1 MKKRT
6 SNVILNIL
14 LFGCLGLFLFSAWKV
29 YGYLREYHKGEA
41 SYETV
46 LEKAIVIPDTD
57 SAETE
62 KEVVLPVLDWD
73 ALYGMNEDLL
83 GFLYI
88 PDTVIEYP
96 IVRGRDN
103 AYYLTHTFTGET
115 NKCGCIFM
123 DVANQEDFTSDNT
136 ILYGHNMK
144 TRKMF
149 GSLRE
154 YEKKEYWEEH
164 PYIYILTR
172 DNVMVYEIF
181 ATYKTTAVS
190 ETYTLEFG
198 SEDNFSDYLTASQ
211 RSAYYDTGVEVTV
224 KDHLLTLSTC
234 TSDSEDGRRVV
245 QARLS
250 ELKENSYEE

>member
-1 MKKRT
+1 
-6 SNVILNIL
+6 
-14 LFGCLGLFLFSAWKV
+14 
-29 YGYLREYHKGEA
+29 
-41 SYETV
+41 
-46 LEKAIVIPDTD
+46 
-57 SAETE
+57 
-62 KEVVLPVLDWD
+62 
-73 ALYGMNEDLL
+73 
-83 GFLYI
+83 
-88 PDTVIEYP
+88 
-96 IVRGRDN
+96 
-103 AYYLTHTFTGET
+103 
-115 NKCGCIFM
+115 M

-164 PYIYILTR
+164 PCIYILTR
-172 DNVMVYEIF
+172 DHVMIYEIF
-181 ATYKTTAVS
+181 ASYKTTAGS

-198 SEDNFSDYLTASQ
+198 SEDNFSDYLTACL
-211 RSAYYDTGVEVTV
+211 RSAYYGTGVEVTAN
-224 KDHLLTLSTC
+224 DHLLTLSTC